1 MSFWLP
7 KKSSSELGEDNK
19 MIQTLFTGKLLKQAY
34 FNFNVELKIHHSE
47 FPVGLISVLFSE
59 NL

>member
-1 MSFWLP
+1 
-7 KKSSSELGEDNK
+7 

-34 FNFNVELKIHHSE
+34 FNFNVELKIHHSK

-59 NL
+59 NLWSVIRYIKHNVR

>member
-1 MSFWLP
+1 
-7 KKSSSELGEDNK
+7 